1 MLPAPTTPV
10 DETEYFVSLERAV
23 WQALKDGDAAAD
35 ARLLSE
41 DFLGVY
47 ASGFAD
53 RSDHAG
59 QLRNGPTV
67 RSYELTNPRLVLLAD
82 GVVALSYLAR
92 FQRVAGSGAP
102 GPESMYVTSIWRREH
117 GTWVNV
123 FSQDTSCEPDGG

>member
-1 MLPAPTTPV
+1 MNRDHEIGHFLA
-10 DETEYFVSLERAV
+10 LERSV
-23 WQALKDGDAAAD
+23 WQALKDGDATAD
-35 ARLLSE
+35 ARLLSD

-67 RSYELTNPRLVLLAD
+67 SQYELTLPRLMRLAE

-92 FQRVAGSGAP
+92 FQRVVRSGASK
-102 GPESMYVTSIWRREH
+102 PEAMYVTSIWRQERD
-117 GTWVNV
+117 TWVNV
-123 FSQDTSCEPDGG
+123 FSQDTSCEPGSD

>member
-1 MLPAPTTPV
+1 MNRSDAI
-10 DETEYFVSLERAV
+10 DFFVALERSV

-35 ARLLSE
+35 ARLLSD

-53 RSDHAG
+53 RSAHAG
-59 QLRNGPTV
+59 QLRDGPTV
-67 RSYELTNPRLVLLAD
+67 SWYELTQPHLMRLAE

-92 FQRVAGSGAP
+92 FQRIARSGASE
-102 GPESMYVTSIWRREH
+102 PESMYVTSIWRQQR

-123 FSQDTSCEPDGG
+123 FSQDTSCEPGNG